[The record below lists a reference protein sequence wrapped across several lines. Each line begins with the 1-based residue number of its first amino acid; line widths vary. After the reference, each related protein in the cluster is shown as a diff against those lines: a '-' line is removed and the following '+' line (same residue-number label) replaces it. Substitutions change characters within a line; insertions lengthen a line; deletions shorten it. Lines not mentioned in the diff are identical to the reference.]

1 MWNDPKQAELEQL
14 PNLYDAEDV
23 EAMDKIIF
31 MHLFIGGCDWY
42 IAEYDPNER
51 LFFGFAILNG
61 GLDNA
66 EWGYISLDELRQIKI
81 GWLEIDRDLHWKPR
95 RAEEVKQIAAASG
108 WNAPVQSTSPKRVM
122 DEHNHA
128 DAHCHES

>member
-1 MWNDPKQAELEQL
+1 MWNDPTHDELEQL

-61 GLDNA
+61 DLDNA

-108 WNAPVQSTSPKRVM
+108 WNTLAKSVPPKRAM
-122 DEHNHA
+122 NEHSHS
-128 DAHCHES
+128 DVHCHES